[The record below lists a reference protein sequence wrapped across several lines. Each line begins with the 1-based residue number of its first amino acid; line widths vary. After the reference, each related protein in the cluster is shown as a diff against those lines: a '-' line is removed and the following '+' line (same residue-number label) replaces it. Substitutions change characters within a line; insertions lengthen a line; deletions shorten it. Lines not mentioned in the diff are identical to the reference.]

1 MYDIPYIWLSL
12 HEKYLLKCLKET
24 FMQPTFNADELKA
37 RFNPEGSLLR
47 HQQMIMLDMAS
58 ELDRICKKH
67 GIPYFLYGGTLLG
80 AIRHN
85 GFIPWDDDFDAG
97 LMRKDY
103 LRLLEVL
110 PHELPDHIALQSND
124 TDKNYFY
131 FFAKL
136 RHRHSLLEEKC
147 TYDQVFAERGI
158 FIDIFPF
165 ERMRLWTHLVA
176 EPLQG
181 HTFKIFRTAA
191 DRSSAMRKIKAITWT
206 NRHITFPM
214 LRLISK
220 ATLGSTLTYDY
231 GIPFHLVYD
240 EKDIFPLTTHE
251 FEGLQLSVPGN
262 SHEMLRKQFGDYM
275 QLPNLD
281 HLDSHTSKLEI
292 YRDK

>member
-1 MYDIPYIWLSL
+1 
-12 HEKYLLKCLKET
+12 
-24 FMQPTFNADELKA
+24 
-37 RFNPEGSLLR
+37 
-47 HQQMIMLDMAS
+47 MAS

-97 LMRKDY
+97 LLRKDY
-103 LRLLEVL
+103 LHLMEVL
-110 PHELPDHIALQSND
+110 PKELPDHIVLQNND

-136 RHRHSLLEEKC
+136 RHRYSLLEEKC
-147 TYDQVFAERGI
+147 TYDQVFRERGT

-165 ERMRLWTHLVA
+165 DRMRLWTHLVA
-176 EPLQG
+176 RPLQG
-181 HTFKIFRTAA
+181 HTYKIFRTSKN
-191 DRSSAMRKIKAITWT
+191 RSLAMKKIRAITWT
-206 NRHITFPM
+206 NRHVTFPI
-214 LRLISK
+214 LRTISR
-220 ATLGSTLTYDY
+220 ATFGKKYVNDY

-251 FEGLQLSVPGN
+251 FEGLQLSVPVN
-262 SHEMLRKQFGDYM
+262 SHDMLSKQFGDYM
-275 QLPNLD
+275 KLPDLD
-281 HLDSHTSKLEI
+281 HLDCHTCSLVI